1 MLNEDDFDKAF
12 WRAESNLLQ
21 LAKLCGNGLKLFVAY
36 DTCREPK
43 SATEATM
50 KKSRDEKAKLK

>member
-1 MLNEDDFDKAF
+1 M
-12 WRAESNLLQ
+12 Q
-21 LAKLCGNGLKLFVAY
+21 LAKLSGNGLKLFVVF

-50 KKSRDEKAKLK
+50 KKSRDAKAKLKENDNPTEGKKL

>member
-1 MLNEDDFDKAF
+1 M
-12 WRAESNLLQ
+12 Q
-21 LAKLCGNGLKLFVAY
+21 LAKLSGNGLKLFVVF

-50 KKSRDEKAKLK
+50 KKSRDAKAKLKEKDNPTEGEKP